1 MKLTN
6 KKIRTIVIISVLT
19 IFGVITF
26 TPFLWMFLSSF
37 KTEAEVLQMPPTL
50 FPHTFI
56 LDNYIKLFK
65 EMDFGVYLFNTLV
78 VVFFSFFGLLLNAMA
93 GFAFA
98 KYSFKGKKIMFMLV
112 VATMMIPGQVTLIP
126 VYLMLNKVSLTNT
139 LIGIALP
146 GLVGGFSIFL
156 FKQFISN
163 INEQILEA
171 ARLDGASER
180 YIFFHVI
187 LPMLKPILAVQGILT
202 FIAGWNS
209 FLWPLILTNDQ
220 KYYTLSVGLSLLKGQ
235 HTTNYSLQMA
245 ASTFMVVPV
254 LILFIIF
261 QKYVINGFDI
271 SSDK

>member
-1 MKLTN
+1 MKLN
-6 KKIRTIVIISVLT
+6 SKRIRTITIVTILC
-19 IFGVITF
+19 IFGIITF
-26 TPFLWMFLSSF
+26 IPFLWMFLSSF
-37 KTEAEVLQMPPTL
+37 KNEAEVLQMPPTL
-50 FPHTFI
+50 FPQTFI

-98 KYSFKGKKIMFMLV
+98 KYTFKGKKIMFMLV
-112 VATMMIPGQVTLIP
+112 VATMMIPAQVTLIP

-156 FKQFISN
+156 FRQFISN

-180 YIFFHVI
+180 YIFFKVI
-187 LPMLKPILAVQGILT
+187 LPMLRPILAVQGILT

-235 HTTNYSLQMA
+235 HMTNYSLQMA
-245 ASTFMVVPV
+245 ASTFMVLPV

-271 SSDK
+271 SGEK